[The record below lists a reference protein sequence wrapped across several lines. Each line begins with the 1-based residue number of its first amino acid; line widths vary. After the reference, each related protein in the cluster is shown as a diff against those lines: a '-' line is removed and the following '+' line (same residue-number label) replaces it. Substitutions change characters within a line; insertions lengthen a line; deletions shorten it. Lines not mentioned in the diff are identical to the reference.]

1 MYAVRFFVN
10 VFRIHL
16 CWQFWTMLVI
26 STQTVQDLQM
36 PVFKVWNYISATK
49 WCSGV
54 IGLGPFYKLKA
65 LFSTGWGKEVH
76 SV

>member
-10 VFRIHL
+10 VFRIEL

-26 STQTVQDLQM
+26 CTQTEQM
-36 PVFKVWNYISATK
+36 LVFKVWNYISATK
-49 WCSGV
+49 GCSGV
-54 IGLGPFYKLKA
+54 IGPGPFYKLKA
-65 LFSTGWGKEVH
+65 LALYCGKEIH